1 MLNTSKNKIHSFQ
14 KLQQIILKNII
25 TFVIKPFLMKKTAFL
40 SCIIFLAFNLFGQQ
54 QLNRTLFFDGQ
65 NRSFIVYIPPSYDGS
80 TQVPIVFNFHGGGGT
95 SSSFIFTNDM
105 RPIADTANFIA
116 VYPQAAV
123 DPSDGSNSW
132 LHKTP
137 TTHNDVNF
145 IEAIIDT
152 LSNDYNIDNDR
163 VYSCGYSEGGIFSY
177 ELGCR
182 LNNRIASF
190 CSVSGSMLV
199 DAFRVSYY
207 NLGNCNPIHPTAVLL
222 IPGTSDFSPHSSYS
236 GLQPYYMS
244 VNEITTYW
252 ANHNNTN
259 LNPTV
264 TAVPNSNNSD
274 GSTVEKRIWENG
286 DNCVAVQELKVINGG
301 HDWPGSSGNMDI
313 SASQEIW
320 KFVSKYDINGL
331 INCGSTDITNSND
344 VEYKIFPNPSSNVIH
359 VKNFDNN
366 SSNFQIFSSIGK
378 LVMNGAINSTSLSI
392 DISNLKPQLYILKI
406 DGISYKIIKE

>member
-1 MLNTSKNKIHSFQ
+1 
-14 KLQQIILKNII
+14 
-25 TFVIKPFLMKKTAFL
+25 MKKTTLL
-40 SCIIFLAFNLFGQQ
+40 SGIIFLAFNLFGQQ

-65 NRSFIVYIPPSYDGS
+65 NRSFIVYVPSTYDGS
-80 TQVPIVFNFHGGGGT
+80 TQVPIVFNFHGGAGT
-95 SSSFIFTNDM
+95 SSDFINYENDM

-123 DPSDGSNSW
+123 DPTDGSNSW

-152 LSNDYNIDNDR
+152 LSSNYNIDNDR
-163 VYSCGYSEGGIFSY
+163 IYACGYSEGGLFSY

-190 CSVSGSMLV
+190 ASVSGSMLTE
-199 DAFRVSYY
+199 SYRLD
-207 NLGNCNPIHPTAVLL
+207 NGFGSCSPIHPTAVLL
-222 IPGTSDFSPHSSYS
+222 IPGTSDGSFHSMYN
-236 GLQPYYMS
+236 GFQPYYLS
-244 VNEITTYW
+244 VNDITTYW
-252 ANHNNTN
+252 SSHNNTD
-259 LNPTV
+259 LNPTI
-264 TAVPNSNNSD
+264 TNVPNTNNSD

-313 SASQEIW
+313 NASQEIW
-320 KFVSKYDINGL
+320 KFLSKYNVNGL
-331 INCGSTDITNSND
+331 INCVSTEIKIYNN
-344 VEYKIFPNPSSNVIH
+344 VEFEIFPNPSSNIIYVNNLD
-359 VKNFDNN
+359 KN

-378 LVMNGAINSTSLSI
+378 LVMNGAINNTSLTL
-392 DISNLKPQLYILKI
+392 DISDLKPQLYILKI
-406 DGISYKIIKE
+406 DGNSYKIIKE

>member
-1 MLNTSKNKIHSFQ
+1 MIKRTTF
-14 KLQQIILKNII
+14 II
-25 TFVIKPFLMKKTAFL
+25 
-40 SCIIFLAFNLFGQQ
+40 CIIFLSFNLFGQQ

-65 NRSFIVYIPPSYDGS
+65 NRSFIVYVPSSYDAT
-80 TQVPIVFNFHGGGGT
+80 TQVPLLFNFHGGGGT
-95 SSSFIFTNDM
+95 SSGFINYENDM

-123 DPSDGSNSW
+123 DPTDGSNSW

-137 TTHNDVNF
+137 TTHNDVNL

-163 VYSCGYSEGGIFSY
+163 VYACGYSEGGLFSY

-190 CSVSGSMLV
+190 ASVSGSMLTE
-199 DAFRVSYY
+199 SYRL
-207 NLGNCNPIHPTAVLL
+207 NNGFGSCSPIHPTAVLL
-222 IPGTSDFSPHSSYS
+222 IPGTSDGSFHSMYN
-236 GLQPYYMS
+236 GFQPYYLS

-252 ANHNNTN
+252 ANHNNTAI
-259 LNPTV
+259 NPTV
-264 TAVPNSNNSD
+264 TAVPNSNTSD

-286 DNCVAVQELKVINGG
+286 DNCVTVQELKVINGD

-313 SASQEIW
+313 NASQEIW

-331 INCGSTDITNSND
+331 INCGSTEITTSKD
-344 VEYKIFPNPSSNVIH
+344 LKFEIFPNPTSNIIYLNNLN
-359 VKNFDNN
+359 KN

-378 LVMNGAINSTSLSI
+378 LVMNGPINKTNISL

>member
-1 MLNTSKNKIHSFQ
+1 MIKRTTF
-14 KLQQIILKNII
+14 II
-25 TFVIKPFLMKKTAFL
+25 
-40 SCIIFLAFNLFGQQ
+40 CIIFLSFNLFGQQ

-65 NRSFIVYIPPSYDGS
+65 NRSFIVYVPSSYDAT
-80 TQVPIVFNFHGGGGT
+80 TQVPLLFNFHGGGGT
-95 SSSFIFTNDM
+95 SSGFINYENDM

-123 DPSDGSNSW
+123 DPTDGSNSW

-163 VYSCGYSEGGIFSY
+163 VYACGYSEGGLFSY

-190 CSVSGSMLV
+190 ASVSGSMLTE
-199 DAFRVSYY
+199 SYRL
-207 NLGNCNPIHPTAVLL
+207 NNGFGSCSPIHPTAVLL
-222 IPGTSDFSPHSSYS
+222 IPGTSDGSFHSMYN
-236 GLQPYYMS
+236 GFQPYYLS

-252 ANHNNTN
+252 ANHNNTAIN
-259 LNPTV
+259 QTI
-264 TAVPNSNNSD
+264 TAVPNSNTSD

-286 DNCVAVQELKVINGG
+286 DNCVAVQELKVIHGD

-313 SASQEIW
+313 NASQEIW

-331 INCGSTDITNSND
+331 INCGSTEITTSKD
-344 VEYKIFPNPSSNVIH
+344 LKFEIFPNPTSNIIYLNNLN
-359 VKNFDNN
+359 KN

-378 LVMNGAINSTSLSI
+378 LEMNGPINKTNISL

>member
-1 MLNTSKNKIHSFQ
+1 
-14 KLQQIILKNII
+14 
-25 TFVIKPFLMKKTAFL
+25 MKKTNLL
-40 SCIIFLAFNLFGQQ
+40 SGIIFLSFNLFGQQ

-65 NRSFIVYIPPSYDGS
+65 NRSFIVYVPSSYDAT
-80 TQVPIVFNFHGGGGT
+80 TQVPLLFNFHGGGGT
-95 SSSFIFTNDM
+95 SSGFINYENDM

-123 DPSDGSNSW
+123 DPTDGSNSW

-137 TTHNDVNF
+137 TTHNDVNL

-163 VYSCGYSEGGIFSY
+163 VYACGYSEGGLFSY

-190 CSVSGSMLV
+190 ASVSGSMLTE
-199 DAFRVSYY
+199 SYRL
-207 NLGNCNPIHPTAVLL
+207 NNGFGSCSPIHPTAVLL
-222 IPGTSDFSPHSSYS
+222 IPGTSDGSFHSMYN
-236 GLQPYYMS
+236 GFQPYYLS

-252 ANHNNTN
+252 ANHNNTAI
-259 LNPTV
+259 NPTV
-264 TAVPNSNNSD
+264 TAVPNSNTSD

-286 DNCVAVQELKVINGG
+286 DNCVAVQELKVINGE

-313 SASQEIW
+313 NASQEIW

-331 INCGSTDITNSND
+331 INCGSTDITTSND
-344 VEYKIFPNPSSNVIH
+344 VEFKIFPNPTSNIIYLNNLN
-359 VKNFDNN
+359 KNN
-366 SSNFQIFSSIGK
+366 SNFQIFSSIGK
-378 LVMNGAINSTSLSI
+378 LVMNGPINKTNISV

>member
-1 MLNTSKNKIHSFQ
+1 
-14 KLQQIILKNII
+14 
-25 TFVIKPFLMKKTAFL
+25 MKKPTLLFSALLLF
-40 SCIIFLAFNLFGQQ
+40 FNLFSQQ
-54 QLNRTLFFDGQ
+54 QMIKNLFFDGQ
-65 NRSFIVYIPPSYDGS
+65 NRNYIVYIPSSYDGT
-80 TQVPIVFNFHGGGGT
+80 TQVPLVFNFHGGGGT
-95 SSSFIFTNDM
+95 SSDFLNYENDM

-123 DPSDGSNSW
+123 DPTDGSNSW

-152 LSNDYNIDNDR
+152 LSYDYNIDNDR
-163 VYSCGYSEGGIFSY
+163 VYACGYSEGGIFSY

-182 LNNRIASF
+182 LNNRIAGF
-190 CSVSGSMLV
+190 ASVSGSMLV

-207 NLGNCNPIHPTAVLL
+207 NLGNCSPIHPTAVLL

-259 LNPTV
+259 TNPTV
-264 TAVPNSNNSD
+264 TSVPNTNTSD
-274 GSTVEKRIWENG
+274 GSTVEMRIWENG

-313 SASQEIW
+313 NASEEIW
-320 KFVSKYDINGL
+320 KFLSKYDVNGL
-331 INCGSTDITNSND
+331 INCGSTNLFNSNNNKF
-344 VEYKIFPNPSSNVIH
+344 EIFPNPFTDLLTIKFNT
-359 VKNFDNN
+359 KKELNFE
-366 SSNFQIFSSIGK
+366 IFSSFGRI
-378 LVMNGAINSTSLSI
+378 VMTGNVNNNDVIDLSE
-392 DISNLKPQLYILKI
+392 LEPQVYILKI
-406 DGISYKIIKE
+406 DGNSHKLIKK

>member
-1 MLNTSKNKIHSFQ
+1 MNKLHLFSSLMF
-14 KLQQIILKNII
+14 L
-25 TFVIKPFLMKKTAFL
+25 TFNF
-40 SCIIFLAFNLFGQQ
+40 FGQQ
-54 QLNRTLFFDGQ
+54 QINKTMFFDGQ
-65 NRSFIVYIPPSYDGS
+65 NRSFIVYVPSSYNAS
-80 TQVPIVFNFHGGGGT
+80 SQSPLLFNFHGGGGT
-95 SSSFIFTNDM
+95 SSDFINYENDM

-123 DPSDGSNSW
+123 DPTDGSNSW

-163 VYSCGYSEGGIFSY
+163 VYACGYSEGGIFSY

-182 LNNRIASF
+182 LNDRIAAFS
-190 CSVSGSMLV
+190 SVSGSMLV

-207 NLGNCNPIHPTAVLL
+207 NLGNCSPIHPTAVLL

-244 VNEITTYW
+244 VNDITTYW
-252 ANHNNTN
+252 ANYNNTDI
-259 LNPTV
+259 NPTV
-264 TAVPNSNNSD
+264 TQIPNINNSD

-286 DNCVAVQELKVINGG
+286 DNCVAIQELKVINGD

-313 SASQEIW
+313 DASEEIW
-320 KFVSKYDINGL
+320 KFLSMYDINGL
-331 INCGSTDITNSND
+331 INCGSTDITISSD
-344 VEYKIFPNPSSNVIH
+344 IDFEIYPNPSSDFLTIKSYSKTKLNYSIY
-359 VKNFDNN
+359 
-366 SSNFQIFSSIGK
+366 SSIGK
-378 LVMNGAINSTSLSI
+378 LVINGKLDNLNNII
-392 DISNLKPQLYILKI
+392 DIYDLVPQLYILKI
-406 DGISYKIIKE
+406 DGKSCKIIKE

>member
-1 MLNTSKNKIHSFQ
+1 
-14 KLQQIILKNII
+14 
-25 TFVIKPFLMKKTAFL
+25 MKKKTNFMIKRTTFII
-40 SCIIFLAFNLFGQQ
+40 CIIFLSFNLFGQQ

-163 VYSCGYSEGGIFSY
+163 VYACGYSEGGLFSY

-190 CSVSGSMLV
+190 ASVSGSMLTE
-199 DAFRVSYY
+199 SYRL
-207 NLGNCNPIHPTAVLL
+207 NNGFGSCSPIHPTAVLL
-222 IPGTSDFSPHSSYS
+222 IPGTSDGSFHSMYN
-236 GLQPYYMS
+236 GFQPYYLS

-252 ANHNNTN
+252 ANHNNTAI
-259 LNPTV
+259 NPTV
-264 TAVPNSNNSD
+264 TAVPNSNTSD

-286 DNCVAVQELKVINGG
+286 DNCVTVQELKVINGD

-313 SASQEIW
+313 NASQEIW
-320 KFVSKYDINGL
+320 KFISKYDIK
-331 INCGSTDITNSND
+331 
-344 VEYKIFPNPSSNVIH
+344 V
-359 VKNFDNN
+359 
-366 SSNFQIFSSIGK
+366 
-378 LVMNGAINSTSLSI
+378 
-392 DISNLKPQLYILKI
+392 
-406 DGISYKIIKE
+406 

>member
-1 MLNTSKNKIHSFQ
+1 MKRT
-14 KLQQIILKNII
+14 IL
-25 TFVIKPFLMKKTAFL
+25 L

-65 NRSFIVYIPPSYDGS
+65 NRSFIVYVPSSYDGS
-80 TQVPIVFNFHGGGGT
+80 TQVPLVFNFHGGGGT
-95 SSSFIFTNDM
+95 SSDFINYENDM
-105 RPIADTANFIA
+105 RPISDTANFIA

-123 DPSDGSNSW
+123 DPIDGSNSW

-163 VYSCGYSEGGIFSY
+163 VYACGYSEGGLFSY

-190 CSVSGSMLV
+190 ASVSGSMLTE
-199 DAFRVSYY
+199 SYRLD
-207 NLGNCNPIHPTAVLL
+207 NGFGSCSPIHPTAVLL
-222 IPGTSDFSPHSSYS
+222 IPGTSDGSFHSMYN
-236 GLQPYYMS
+236 GFQPYYLS
-244 VNEITTYW
+244 VNDITTYW

-259 LNPTV
+259 LNPTI
-264 TAVPNSNNSD
+264 TSLPNSNTSD

-286 DNCVAVQELKVINGG
+286 DNCVAVQELKVINGD

-313 SASQEIW
+313 NASQEIW

-331 INCGSTDITNSND
+331 INCGSTDITTSND
-344 VEYKIFPNPSSNVIH
+344 VEFKIFPNPTSNIIYLNNLN
-359 VKNFDNN
+359 KN

-392 DISNLKPQLYILKI
+392 DISDLKPQLYILKI
-406 DGISYKIIKE
+406 DGISNKIIKE

>member
-1 MLNTSKNKIHSFQ
+1 
-14 KLQQIILKNII
+14 
-25 TFVIKPFLMKKTAFL
+25 MKKPTLLFSTL
-40 SCIIFLAFNLFGQQ
+40 LLFFNLFGQQ
-54 QLNRTLFFDGQ
+54 QMNKNLFFDGQ
-65 NRSFIVYIPPSYDGS
+65 NRNYIMYIPPSYDGT
-80 TQVPIVFNFHGGGGT
+80 TQVPLVFNFHGGGGT
-95 SSSFIFTNDM
+95 SSDFINYENDM

-123 DPSDGSNSW
+123 DPTDGSNSW

-163 VYSCGYSEGGIFSY
+163 VYACGYSEGGIFSY

-182 LNNRIASF
+182 LNNRIAGF
-190 CSVSGSMLV
+190 ASVSGSMLV

-207 NLGNCNPIHPTAVLL
+207 NLGNCSPIHPTAVLL

-259 LNPTV
+259 TNPTV
-264 TAVPNSNNSD
+264 TSVPNTNTSD

-286 DNCVAVQELKVINGG
+286 DNCVAIQELKVINGG

-313 SASQEIW
+313 DASQEIW
-320 KFVSKYDINGL
+320 KFLSKYDVNGL
-331 INCGSTDITNSND
+331 INCGSTNLSNSNTNKF
-344 VEYKIFPNPSSNVIH
+344 EIFPNPSTDLLTIKSNI
-359 VKNFDNN
+359 KKELNFE
-366 SSNFQIFSSIGK
+366 IFSSFGRIVMTGNLNNNDVINLSK
-378 LVMNGAINSTSLSI
+378 LE
-392 DISNLKPQLYILKI
+392 PQVYILKI
-406 DGISYKIIKE
+406 DGNSYKLIKK

>member
-1 MLNTSKNKIHSFQ
+1 
-14 KLQQIILKNII
+14 
-25 TFVIKPFLMKKTAFL
+25 MKKLILLFSTLLLF
-40 SCIIFLAFNLFGQQ
+40 FNLFGQQ
-54 QLNRTLFFDGQ
+54 QMNKNLFFDGQ
-65 NRSFIVYIPPSYDGS
+65 NRNYIIYIPSSYDGT
-80 TQVPIVFNFHGGGGT
+80 TQVPLVFNFHGGGGT
-95 SSSFIFTNDM
+95 SSDFINYVNDM

-123 DPSDGSNSW
+123 DPTDGSNSW

-163 VYSCGYSEGGIFSY
+163 VYACGYSEGGIFSY

-182 LNNRIASF
+182 LNNRIAGF
-190 CSVSGSMLV
+190 ASVSGSMLV

-207 NLGNCNPIHPTAVLL
+207 NLGNCSPVHPTAVLL

-259 LNPTV
+259 TNPTV
-264 TAVPNSNNSD
+264 TSVPNTNTSD

-313 SASQEIW
+313 DASQEIW
-320 KFVSKYDINGL
+320 KFLSNYDVNGL
-331 INCGSTDITNSND
+331 INCGSTNLSNSNTNKF
-344 VEYKIFPNPSSNVIH
+344 EIFPNPSTDLLTIKSNI
-359 VKNFDNN
+359 KKELNFE
-366 SSNFQIFSSIGK
+366 IFSSFGSI
-378 LVMNGAINSTSLSI
+378 VMTGNLNNNDVINLSE
-392 DISNLKPQLYILKI
+392 LEPQVYILKI
-406 DGISYKIIKE
+406 DGNSFKLIKK

>member
-1 MLNTSKNKIHSFQ
+1 MIKRTSF
-14 KLQQIILKNII
+14 II
-25 TFVIKPFLMKKTAFL
+25 
-40 SCIIFLAFNLFGQQ
+40 CIIFLSFNLFGQQ

-65 NRSFIVYIPPSYDGS
+65 NRSFIVYVPSSYDAT
-80 TQVPIVFNFHGGGGT
+80 TQVPLLFNFHGGGGT
-95 SSSFIFTNDM
+95 SSGFINYENDM

-123 DPSDGSNSW
+123 DPTDGSNSW

-137 TTHNDVNF
+137 TTHNDVNL

-163 VYSCGYSEGGIFSY
+163 VYACGYSEGGLFSY

-190 CSVSGSMLV
+190 ASVSGSMLTE
-199 DAFRVSYY
+199 SYRL
-207 NLGNCNPIHPTAVLL
+207 NNGFGSCSPIHPTAVLL
-222 IPGTSDFSPHSSYS
+222 IPGTSDGSFHSMYN
-236 GLQPYYMS
+236 GFQPYYLS

-252 ANHNNTN
+252 ANHNNTAI
-259 LNPTV
+259 NPTV
-264 TAVPNSNNSD
+264 TAVPNSNTSD

-286 DNCVAVQELKVINGG
+286 DNCVTVQELKVINGD

-313 SASQEIW
+313 NASQEIW

-331 INCGSTDITNSND
+331 INCGSTDISTSKD
-344 VEYKIFPNPSSNVIH
+344 LKFEIFPNPTSNIIYLNNLN
-359 VKNFDNN
+359 KN

-378 LVMNGAINSTSLSI
+378 LVMNGPINKTNISL

>member
-1 MLNTSKNKIHSFQ
+1 MKRT
-14 KLQQIILKNII
+14 IL
-25 TFVIKPFLMKKTAFL
+25 L

-65 NRSFIVYIPPSYDGS
+65 NRSFIVYVPSSYDGS
-80 TQVPIVFNFHGGGGT
+80 TQVPLVFNFHGGGGT
-95 SSSFIFTNDM
+95 SSDFINYENDM
-105 RPIADTANFIA
+105 RPISDTANFIA

-123 DPSDGSNSW
+123 DPIDGSNSW

-163 VYSCGYSEGGIFSY
+163 VYACGYSEGGLFSY

-190 CSVSGSMLV
+190 ASVSGSMLTE
-199 DAFRVSYY
+199 SYRLD
-207 NLGNCNPIHPTAVLL
+207 NGFGSCSPIHPTAVLL
-222 IPGTSDFSPHSSYS
+222 IPGTSDGSFHSMYN
-236 GLQPYYMS
+236 GFQPYYLS

-259 LNPTV
+259 LNPTI
-264 TAVPNSNNSD
+264 TSLPNSNTSD

-286 DNCVAVQELKVINGG
+286 DNCVAVQELKVINGD

-313 SASQEIW
+313 NASQEIW

-331 INCGSTDITNSND
+331 INCGSIDITTTND
-344 VEYKIFPNPSSNVIH
+344 VEFKIFPNPTSNIIYLNNLN
-359 VKNFDNN
+359 KN

-392 DISNLKPQLYILKI
+392 DISDLKPQLYILKI
-406 DGISYKIIKE
+406 DGISNKIIKE

>member
-1 MLNTSKNKIHSFQ
+1 MIKRTTF
-14 KLQQIILKNII
+14 II
-25 TFVIKPFLMKKTAFL
+25 
-40 SCIIFLAFNLFGQQ
+40 CIIFLSFNLFGQQ

-65 NRSFIVYIPPSYDGS
+65 NRSFIVYVPSSYDAT
-80 TQVPIVFNFHGGGGT
+80 TQVPLLFNFHGGGGT
-95 SSSFIFTNDM
+95 SSGFINYENDM

-123 DPSDGSNSW
+123 DPTDGSNSW

-163 VYSCGYSEGGIFSY
+163 VYACGYSEGGLFSY

-190 CSVSGSMLV
+190 ASVSGSMLTE
-199 DAFRVSYY
+199 SYRL
-207 NLGNCNPIHPTAVLL
+207 NNGFGSCSPIHPTAVLL
-222 IPGTSDFSPHSSYS
+222 IPGTSDGSFHSMYN
-236 GLQPYYMS
+236 GFQPYYLS

-252 ANHNNTN
+252 ANHNNTAI
-259 LNPTV
+259 NPTV
-264 TAVPNSNNSD
+264 TAVPNSNTSD
-274 GSTVEKRIWENG
+274 GSTVEKRICENG
-286 DNCVAVQELKVINGG
+286 DNCVAVQELKVINGD
-301 HDWPGSSGNMDI
+301 HDLPGSSGNMDI
-313 SASQEIW
+313 NASQEIW

-331 INCGSTDITNSND
+331 INCGSTDISTSKD
-344 VEYKIFPNPSSNVIH
+344 LKFEIFPNPTSNIIYLNNLN
-359 VKNFDNN
+359 KN

-378 LVMNGAINSTSLSI
+378 LVMNGPINKTNISL

>member
-1 MLNTSKNKIHSFQ
+1 
-14 KLQQIILKNII
+14 
-25 TFVIKPFLMKKTAFL
+25 MKKPTLLFSTL
-40 SCIIFLAFNLFGQQ
+40 LLFFNLFGQQ
-54 QLNRTLFFDGQ
+54 QMNKNLFFDGQ
-65 NRSFIVYIPPSYDGS
+65 NRNYIMYIPPSYDGT
-80 TQVPIVFNFHGGGGT
+80 TQVPLVFNFHGGGGT
-95 SSSFIFTNDM
+95 SSDFINYENDM

-123 DPSDGSNSW
+123 DPTDGSNSW

-163 VYSCGYSEGGIFSY
+163 VYACGYSEGGIFSY

-182 LNNRIASF
+182 LNNRIAGF
-190 CSVSGSMLV
+190 ASVSGSMLV

-207 NLGNCNPIHPTAVLL
+207 NLGNCSPIHPTAVLL

-259 LNPTV
+259 TNPTV
-264 TAVPNSNNSD
+264 TSVPNTNTSD

-313 SASQEIW
+313 DASQEIW
-320 KFVSKYDINGL
+320 KFLSKYDVNGL
-331 INCGSTDITNSND
+331 INCGSTNLSNSNTNKF
-344 VEYKIFPNPSSNVIH
+344 EIFPNPSTDLLTIKSNI
-359 VKNFDNN
+359 KKELNFE
-366 SSNFQIFSSIGK
+366 IFSSFGRIVMTGNLNNNDVIDLSK
-378 LVMNGAINSTSLSI
+378 LE
-392 DISNLKPQLYILKI
+392 PQVYILKI
-406 DGISYKIIKE
+406 DGNSYKLIKK

>member
-1 MLNTSKNKIHSFQ
+1 
-14 KLQQIILKNII
+14 
-25 TFVIKPFLMKKTAFL
+25 MKKTNLL
-40 SCIIFLAFNLFGQQ
+40 SGIIFLSFNLFGQQ

-65 NRSFIVYIPPSYDGS
+65 NRSFIVYVPSSYDAT
-80 TQVPIVFNFHGGGGT
+80 TQVPLLFNFHGGGGT
-95 SSSFIFTNDM
+95 SSGFINYENDM

-123 DPSDGSNSW
+123 DPTDGSNSW

-137 TTHNDVNF
+137 TTHNDVNL

-163 VYSCGYSEGGIFSY
+163 VYACGYSEGGLFSY

-190 CSVSGSMLV
+190 ASVSGSMLTE
-199 DAFRVSYY
+199 SYRL
-207 NLGNCNPIHPTAVLL
+207 NNGFGSCSPIHPTAVLL
-222 IPGTSDFSPHSSYS
+222 IPGTSDGSFHSMYN
-236 GLQPYYMS
+236 GFQPYYLS

-252 ANHNNTN
+252 ANHNNTAI
-259 LNPTV
+259 NPTV
-264 TAVPNSNNSD
+264 TAVPNSNTSD

-286 DNCVAVQELKVINGG
+286 DNCVAVQELKVINGE
-301 HDWPGSSGNMDI
+301 HDWPGSSGNLDI
-313 SASQEIW
+313 NASQEIW

-331 INCGSTDITNSND
+331 INCGSTDITTSND
-344 VEYKIFPNPSSNVIH
+344 VEFKTFPNPTSNIIYLNNLN
-359 VKNFDNN
+359 KNN
-366 SSNFQIFSSIGK
+366 SNFQIFSSIGK
-378 LVMNGAINSTSLSI
+378 LVMNGPINKTNISV

>member
-1 MLNTSKNKIHSFQ
+1 MIKRT
-14 KLQQIILKNII
+14 
-25 TFVIKPFLMKKTAFL
+25 TFI
-40 SCIIFLAFNLFGQQ
+40 SCIIFLSFNLFGQQ

-65 NRSFIVYIPPSYDGS
+65 NRSFIVYVPSSYDAT
-80 TQVPIVFNFHGGGGT
+80 TQVPLLFNFHGGGGT
-95 SSSFIFTNDM
+95 SSGFINYENDM

-123 DPSDGSNSW
+123 DPTDGSNSW

-163 VYSCGYSEGGIFSY
+163 VYACGYSEGGLFSY

-190 CSVSGSMLV
+190 ASVSGSMLTE
-199 DAFRVSYY
+199 SYRL
-207 NLGNCNPIHPTAVLL
+207 NNGFGSCSPIHPTAVLL
-222 IPGTSDFSPHSSYS
+222 IPGTSDGSFHSMYN
-236 GLQPYYMS
+236 GFQPYYLS

-252 ANHNNTN
+252 ANHNNTAI
-259 LNPTV
+259 NPTV
-264 TAVPNSNNSD
+264 TAVPNSNTSD

-286 DNCVAVQELKVINGG
+286 DNCVAVQELKVINGD

-313 SASQEIW
+313 NASQEIW

-331 INCGSTDITNSND
+331 INCGSTEVTTSKDLKF
-344 VEYKIFPNPSSNVIH
+344 EIFPNPTSNIIYLNNLN
-359 VKNFDNN
+359 KN

-378 LVMNGAINSTSLSI
+378 LVMNGPINKTNISV

>member
-1 MLNTSKNKIHSFQ
+1 
-14 KLQQIILKNII
+14 
-25 TFVIKPFLMKKTAFL
+25 MKKTTLL

-65 NRSFIVYIPPSYDGS
+65 NRSFIVYVPSSYDGN
-80 TQVPIVFNFHGGGGT
+80 TQVPLVFNFHGGAGT
-95 SSSFIFTNDM
+95 SSDFINYENDM

-123 DPSDGSNSW
+123 DPTDGSYSW

-152 LSNDYNIDNDR
+152 LINDYNIDNDR
-163 VYSCGYSEGGIFSY
+163 IYACGYSEGGLFSY

-190 CSVSGSMLV
+190 ASVSGSMLTE
-199 DAFRVSYY
+199 SYRLD
-207 NLGNCNPIHPTAVLL
+207 NGFGSCSPIHPTAVLL
-222 IPGTSDFSPHSSYS
+222 IPGTSDGSFHSMYN
-236 GLQPYYMS
+236 GFQPYYLS
-244 VNEITTYW
+244 VNDITTYW
-252 ANHNNTN
+252 SSHNNTD
-259 LNPTV
+259 LNPTI
-264 TAVPNSNNSD
+264 TSVPNSNSSD

-286 DNCVAVQELKVINGG
+286 DNCVGVQELKVINGG

-313 SASQEIW
+313 SASHEIW

-331 INCGSTDITNSND
+331 INCGSTDITTSND
-344 VEYKIFPNPSSNVIH
+344 VEFKIFPNPSSNVIYLNNLD
-359 VKNFDNN
+359 KNN
-366 SSNFQIFSSIGK
+366 SNFHNSNFQIFSSIGK
-378 LVMNGAINSTSLSI
+378 SVMNGAINSTSVSI
-392 DISNLKPQLYILKI
+392 DISDLKPQLYILKI

>member
-1 MLNTSKNKIHSFQ
+1 
-14 KLQQIILKNII
+14 
-25 TFVIKPFLMKKTAFL
+25 MKKSSIL

-65 NRSFIVYIPPSYDGS
+65 NRSFIVYVPSTYDGS
-80 TQVPIVFNFHGGGGT
+80 TQVPIVFNFHGGAGT
-95 SSSFIFTNDM
+95 SSDFINYENDM

-123 DPSDGSNSW
+123 DPTDGSYSW

-152 LSNDYNIDNDR
+152 LINDYNIDNDR
-163 VYSCGYSEGGIFSY
+163 VYACGYSEGGLFSY

-190 CSVSGSMLV
+190 ASVSGSMLTE
-199 DAFRVSYY
+199 SYRLD
-207 NLGNCNPIHPTAVLL
+207 NGFGSCSPIHPTAVLL
-222 IPGTSDFSPHSSYS
+222 IPGTSDGSFHSMYN
-236 GLQPYYMS
+236 GFQPYYLS
-244 VNEITTYW
+244 VNDITTYW
-252 ANHNNTN
+252 SSYNNTDI
-259 LNPTV
+259 NPTV
-264 TAVPNSNNSD
+264 TSLPNTNTSD

-301 HDWPGSSGNMDI
+301 HFWPGSSGNMDI

-331 INCGSTDITNSND
+331 INCGSTDITTSND
-344 VEYKIFPNPSSNVIH
+344 VEFKIFPNPSSNIIYVNNLD
-359 VKNFDNN
+359 KNN
-366 SSNFQIFSSIGK
+366 SNFQIFSLIGK
-378 LVMNGAINSTSLSI
+378 SVMNGAINSTSLSI
-392 DISNLKPQLYILKI
+392 DISDLKPQLYVLKI
-406 DGISYKIIKE
+406 DGISYKIIKQ

>member
-1 MLNTSKNKIHSFQ
+1 MIKRTTF
-14 KLQQIILKNII
+14 II
-25 TFVIKPFLMKKTAFL
+25 
-40 SCIIFLAFNLFGQQ
+40 CIIFLSFNLFGQQ

-65 NRSFIVYIPPSYDGS
+65 NRSFIVYVPSSYDAT
-80 TQVPIVFNFHGGGGT
+80 TQVPLLFNFHGGGGT
-95 SSSFIFTNDM
+95 SSGFINYENDM

-123 DPSDGSNSW
+123 DPTDGSNSW

-163 VYSCGYSEGGIFSY
+163 VYACGYSEGGLFSY

-190 CSVSGSMLV
+190 ASVSGSMLTE
-199 DAFRVSYY
+199 SYRL
-207 NLGNCNPIHPTAVLL
+207 NNGFGSCSPIHPTAVLL
-222 IPGTSDFSPHSSYS
+222 IPGTSDGSFHSMYN
-236 GLQPYYMS
+236 GFQPYYLS

-252 ANHNNTN
+252 ANHNNTAI
-259 LNPTV
+259 NPTV
-264 TAVPNSNNSD
+264 TAVPNSNTSD

-286 DNCVAVQELKVINGG
+286 DNCVAVQELKVINGD

-313 SASQEIW
+313 NASQEIW

-331 INCGSTDITNSND
+331 INCGSTEITTSKD
-344 VEYKIFPNPSSNVIH
+344 LKFEIFPNPTSNIIYLNNLN
-359 VKNFDNN
+359 KN

-378 LVMNGAINSTSLSI
+378 LVMNGPINKTNISV